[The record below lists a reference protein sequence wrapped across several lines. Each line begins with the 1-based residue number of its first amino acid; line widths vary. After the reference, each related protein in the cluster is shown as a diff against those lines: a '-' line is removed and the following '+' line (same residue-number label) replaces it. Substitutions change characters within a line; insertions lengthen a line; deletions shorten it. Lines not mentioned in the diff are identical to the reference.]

1 MFSILSERNVYCPF
15 LNAKIYYFHVFIFE
29 SCQFNS
35 IENEHFQIIF
45 FKKMN
50 FSENILKYASNFVF
64 RRTIIE
70 NVTTADLEITFNT
83 TSLSSI
89 DLLPENDTDPD
100 LFYNLNVVSVSEFS
114 MSMYI
119 VGQLY

>member
-1 MFSILSERNVYCPF
+1 
-15 LNAKIYYFHVFIFE
+15 
-29 SCQFNS
+29 
-35 IENEHFQIIF
+35 
-45 FKKMN
+45 MN
-50 FSENILKYASNFVF
+50 FYENILKYASNFVF

-70 NVTTADLEITFNT
+70 NVTTVDLEITFNT

-89 DLLPENDTDPD
+89 ELLPENDTDPD

>member
-1 MFSILSERNVYCPF
+1 
-15 LNAKIYYFHVFIFE
+15 
-29 SCQFNS
+29 
-35 IENEHFQIIF
+35 
-45 FKKMN
+45 MN
-50 FSENILKYASNFVF
+50 FSENILIFASNFVF
-64 RRTIIE
+64 RRTITE
-70 NVTTADLEITFNT
+70 NVTTVDLEVLFNT

-89 DLLPENDTDPD
+89 DLQLENDTNPD

>member
-1 MFSILSERNVYCPF
+1 
-15 LNAKIYYFHVFIFE
+15 
-29 SCQFNS
+29 
-35 IENEHFQIIF
+35 
-45 FKKMN
+45 MN
-50 FSENILKYASNFVF
+50 FSENILIFASNFVF
-64 RRTIIE
+64 RRTITE
-70 NVTTADLEITFNT
+70 NVTTVDLEVTFNT

-89 DLLPENDTDPD
+89 DLQPKNDTNPD

>member
-1 MFSILSERNVYCPF
+1 
-15 LNAKIYYFHVFIFE
+15 
-29 SCQFNS
+29 
-35 IENEHFQIIF
+35 
-45 FKKMN
+45 MN
-50 FSENILKYASNFVF
+50 FSENTLIFASNFVF
-64 RRTIIE
+64 RRTITE
-70 NVTTADLEITFNT
+70 NVTTVDLEVTFNT

-114 MSMYI
+114 ISMYI

>member
-1 MFSILSERNVYCPF
+1 
-15 LNAKIYYFHVFIFE
+15 
-29 SCQFNS
+29 
-35 IENEHFQIIF
+35 
-45 FKKMN
+45 MN
-50 FSENILKYASNFVF
+50 FSENILIFTSNFVF
-64 RRTIIE
+64 RRTITE
-70 NVTTADLEITFNT
+70 NVTTVDLEVLFNT

-89 DLLPENDTDPD
+89 DLQLENDTNPD

>member
-1 MFSILSERNVYCPF
+1 
-15 LNAKIYYFHVFIFE
+15 
-29 SCQFNS
+29 
-35 IENEHFQIIF
+35 
-45 FKKMN
+45 MN
-50 FSENILKYASNFVF
+50 FSENILIFASNFVF
-64 RRTIIE
+64 RRTITE
-70 NVTTADLEITFNT
+70 NVTTVDLEVTFNT

>member
-35 IENEHFQIIF
+35 IENEHFQTIF
-45 FKKMN
+45 FKK
-50 FSENILKYASNFVF
+50 LKYASNFVF

-70 NVTTADLEITFNT
+70 NVTTVDLEITFNT

>member
-1 MFSILSERNVYCPF
+1 
-15 LNAKIYYFHVFIFE
+15 
-29 SCQFNS
+29 
-35 IENEHFQIIF
+35 
-45 FKKMN
+45 MN
-50 FSENILKYASNFVF
+50 FSENILIFTSNFVF
-64 RRTIIE
+64 RRTITE
-70 NVTTADLEITFNT
+70 NVTTVDLEVTFNT

-89 DLLPENDTDPD
+89 DLQLENDTNPD